1 MGEIVMWYVIDAT
14 GDYGYHPDGASEALD
29 NYRETVQEPCGP
41 MRAVCTRVKIAL
53 PAVVELTG
61 EVGPESVAGATL
73 TVA

>member
-1 MGEIVMWYVIDAT
+1 MGELVMWYAIDEA
-14 GDYGYHPDGASEALD
+14 GDYGFHPGGAEEALD
-29 NYRETVQEPCGP
+29 NYRETVQEPRGP

-53 PAVVELTG
+53 PAVAELTG